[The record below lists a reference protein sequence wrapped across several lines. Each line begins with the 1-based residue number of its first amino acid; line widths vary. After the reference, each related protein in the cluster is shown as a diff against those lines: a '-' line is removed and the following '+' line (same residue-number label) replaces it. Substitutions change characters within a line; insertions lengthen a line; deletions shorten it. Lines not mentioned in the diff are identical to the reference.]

1 MQDYERRTS
10 TVFTPAKA
18 AAELE
23 EGRRT
28 PVTFAHFER
37 SSSGTSLSG
46 LGSVFSSSTA
56 AAAAVSV
63 NATAAAA
70 AATAGATAGGSKSSA
85 GSTCTTPA
93 ASISP
98 KRKQHRGS
106 ISEGAK
112 GKVRTTYQVQLLALV
127 HFRLFVCCSLHCD
140 RSLQANLQR
149 RCAVCVIIY
158 ASLKQFCFLVITSLH
173 LRVD

>member
-1 MQDYERRTS
+1 MSHALQDYERRTS
-10 TVFTPAKA
+10 TVFTPAEA

-37 SSSGTSLSG
+37 SSNGTSLSG

-56 AAAAVSV
+56 AAAAVSA
-63 NATAAAA
+63 NAIAA

-85 GSTCTTPA
+85 GSTSTTPA

-106 ISEGAK
+106 VSEGAK
-112 GKVRTTYQVQLLALV
+112 GKVRTTSQL
-127 HFRLFVCCSLHCD
+127 
-140 RSLQANLQR
+140 
-149 RCAVCVIIY
+149 
-158 ASLKQFCFLVITSLH
+158 
-173 LRVD
+173 

>member
-1 MQDYERRTS
+1 MSHAMQDYERRTS
-10 TVFTPAKA
+10 TVFTPAEA

-56 AAAAVSV
+56 SAAAVSA

-70 AATAGATAGGSKSSA
+70 GATGGSKSSA
-85 GSTCTTPA
+85 GSTSTTPA

-106 ISEGAK
+106 VSEGGK
-112 GKVRTTYQVQLLALV
+112 GKVRITNQIQLLTLSYKD
-127 HFRLFVCCSLHCD
+127 SL
-140 RSLQANLQR
+140 
-149 RCAVCVIIY
+149 CAAACK
-158 ASLKQFCFLVITSLH
+158 AM
-173 LRVD
+173 RVRGD